1 MFWGLVVFMP
11 VGVTYLSAIL
21 LLLTML
27 VAGGLRERYARLR
40 ANPLWWPVVAYLAW
54 TFLVLAFGRH
64 YPETGSNLFHGVRIG
79 LTILMAMALTREEA
93 IWALRGFLLIAALNI
108 LLIVA
113 YYAVGFPVWS
123 PLRAVVMEVG
133 NKSISNAL
141 LFSVVAS
148 TAAVWGIAQIAA
160 HKPLRAIPAFVLL
173 LGLGVVVALP
183 LTSRTSVLALLLV
196 IPVVCIHQWRNHL
209 KMLVS
214 ALVLGAVVL
223 GAGLYQLPQ
232 LQHKVETGVQEIEE
246 AQAGAIFKG
255 SWVIRYYMYKDT
267 GLMIADR
274 PLTGWGIGGWTE
286 QWHKRG
292 PALFA
297 DSNMPHNDF
306 LWVGAQGGLPAL
318 LSLLV
323 IMVAAVWQAWKR
335 PDMAGR
341 YALAATLIALIASSV
356 NSAMRRADRPG
367 TAVHRDGLPAAGAG
381 EARPGSVARPAAV
394 ALAQERNRP
403 PGCCL
408 NCSKGAVASARLSA
422 APTPSRRPSAGTP
435 CRNTGTWPRRCAPR
449 RGTPSGGCSRASCRP
464 WGWGRT
470 RRPDG

>member
-1 MFWGLVVFMP
+1 MQRSHIVRPAAMFWGLVVFMP

-21 LLLTML
+21 LLLAML
-27 VAGGLRERYARLR
+27 VAGGYAERFARLR

-54 TFLVLAFGRH
+54 TLLVLAFGPH

-108 LLIVA
+108 LLIVLH
-113 YYAVGFPVWS
+113 YAIGFPVWS
-123 PLRAVVMEVG
+123 PLRGVVMEVG

-141 LFSVVAS
+141 LFSVVAT

-160 HKPLRAIPAFVLL
+160 HRPLRAIPAFLLL
-173 LGLGVVVALP
+173 LGLGFVVALP

-196 IPVVCIHQWRNHL
+196 IPVVCIHQWRSHL

-214 ALVLGAVVL
+214 ALVLGAVVI
-223 GAGLYQLPQ
+223 GAALYQLPQ

-246 AQAGAIFKG
+246 AQTGAVFHG
-255 SWVIRYYMYKDT
+255 SWVIRYYMYRDT

-274 PLTGWGIGGWTE
+274 PLTGWGIGGWTS

-323 IMVAAVWQAWKR
+323 IMVAAVWQAWRR
-335 PDMAGR
+335 PDIAGR
-341 YALAATLIALIASSV
+341 FALAATLIALIASSV
-356 NSAMRRADRPG
+356 NSAMRDAQI
-367 TAVHRDGLPAAGAG
+367 GLALLWIAMVYL
-381 EARPGSVARPAAV
+381 R
-394 ALAQERNRP
+394 LAQEKNDP
-403 PGCCL
+403 
-408 NCSKGAVASARLSA
+408 
-422 APTPSRRPSAGTP
+422 APWRDLWPWRRPNL
-435 CRNTGTWPRRCAPR
+435 NTNPTA
-449 RGTPSGGCSRASCRP
+449 
-464 WGWGRT
+464 
-470 RRPDG
+470 

>member
-11 VGVTYLSAIL
+11 VGVTYLSAIVL
-21 LLLTML
+21 MLTLL
-27 VAGGLRERYARLR
+27 VAGGWGERVARLR
-40 ANPLWWPVVAYLAW
+40 ANPLWWPVMAYLAW
-54 TFLVLAFGRH
+54 MLVVLAVRPH
-64 YPETGSNLFHGVRIG
+64 YPETPSNLFHGVRIG
-79 LTILMAMALTREEA
+79 LTMLMAMALTREEA
-93 IWALRGFLLIAALNI
+93 IWALRGFMLAAVLGV

-113 YYAVGFPVWS
+113 YYAIGFPLWS

-160 HKPLRAIPAFVLL
+160 HRPLRALPAFVLV
-173 LGLGVVVALP
+173 LGLGLVVALP

-196 IPVVCIHQWRNHL
+196 IPAVCIHQWRNHL
-209 KMLVS
+209 KMLVG
-214 ALVLGAVVL
+214 ALVLGTVVL

-232 LQHKVETGVQEIEE
+232 LQHKVETGVQELEE
-246 AQAGAIFKG
+246 AQAGAVFKG
-255 SWVIRYYMYKDT
+255 SWVIRYYMYRDT

-323 IMVAAVWQAWKR
+323 IMVAAVWQSWKR
-335 PDMAGR
+335 PDIAGR

-356 NSAMRRADRPG
+356 NSAL
-367 TAVHRDGLPAAGAG
+367 RDAQIGLALLWIAMLYL
-381 EARPGSVARPAAV
+381 R
-394 ALAQERNRP
+394 LAQEQNDPDPWR
-403 PGCCL
+403 GL
-408 NCSKGAVASARLSA
+408 L
-422 APTPSRRPSAGTP
+422 PSRRAPPVARAG
-435 CRNTGTWPRRCAPR
+435 
-449 RGTPSGGCSRASCRP
+449 
-464 WGWGRT
+464 
-470 RRPDG
+470 

>member
-1 MFWGLVVFMP
+1 MQRSHIVRPAAMFWGLVVFMP

-27 VAGGLRERYARLR
+27 VAGGLRERYALLR
-40 ANPLWWPVVAYLAW
+40 ANPLWWPVMAYLAW
-54 TFLVLAFGRH
+54 TFIVLAFGRH

-93 IWALRGFLLIAALNI
+93 IWALRGFLLVAALNV

-113 YYAVGFPVWS
+113 YYAIGFPIWS

-183 LTSRTSVLALLLV
+183 LTSRTSVLALMLV

-209 KMLVS
+209 KMLVG

-356 NSAMRRADRPG
+356 NSAMRDAQI
-367 TAVHRDGLPAAGAG
+367 GLALLFIAMIYL
-381 EARPGSVARPAAV
+381 R
-394 ALAQERNRP
+394 LAQEKQDPDPWRD
-403 PGCCL
+403 L
-408 NCSKGAVASARLSA
+408 L
-422 APTPSRRPSAGTP
+422 PSRWRKKET
-435 CRNTGTWPRRCAPR
+435 APQ
-449 RGTPSGGCSRASCRP
+449 AAA
-464 WGWGRT
+464 
-470 RRPDG
+470 

>member
-1 MFWGLVVFMP
+1 MQRSHIVRPAAMFWGLVVFMP
-11 VGVTYLSAIL
+11 VGVTYLAAIL
-21 LLLTML
+21 LMLTLLA
-27 VAGGLRERYARLR
+27 AGDGRKRLARLR
-40 ANPLWWPVVAYLAW
+40 ANPLWWPLMAYLAW
-54 TFLVLAFGRH
+54 TLVVLAVRPH
-64 YPETGSNLFHGVRIG
+64 YPETPSNLFHGVRIG

-93 IWALRGFLLIAALNI
+93 VWALRGFLLAAALGV

-113 YYAVGFPVWS
+113 YYAIGFPLWS

-160 HKPLRAIPAFVLL
+160 HRPLRAVPAFVLM
-173 LGLGVVVALP
+173 LGLGLVVALP

-196 IPVVCIHQWRNHL
+196 IPAVCIHQWRNHL
-209 KMLVS
+209 KMLVG
-214 ALVLGAVVL
+214 ALVLGTVVL

-232 LQHKVETGVQEIEE
+232 LQHKVETGVQELEE
-246 AQAGAIFKG
+246 AQAGAVFKG
-255 SWVIRYYMYKDT
+255 SWVIRYYMYRDT
-267 GLMIADR
+267 GHMIADR

-306 LWVGAQGGLPAL
+306 LWVGSQGGLPAL

-323 IMVAAVWQAWKR
+323 IMVGAVWQAWKR
-335 PDMAGR
+335 PDIAGR

-356 NSAMRRADRPG
+356 NSAL
-367 TAVHRDGLPAAGAG
+367 RDAQIGLALLWIAMIYL
-381 EARPGSVARPAAV
+381 R
-394 ALAQERNRP
+394 LAQEKNDPDPWR
-403 PGCCL
+403 GL
-408 NCSKGAVASARLSA
+408 W
-422 APTPSRRPSAGTP
+422 PSRRRLQTNKVS
-435 CRNTGTWPRRCAPR
+435 
-449 RGTPSGGCSRASCRP
+449 
-464 WGWGRT
+464 
-470 RRPDG
+470 

>member
-21 LLLTML
+21 LLLAL
-27 VAGGLRERYARLR
+27 VVAGDGRERLARLR

-54 TFLVLAFGRH
+54 TLLVLAFGRH
-64 YPETGSNLFHGVRIG
+64 YPETGSNLFHGIRIG
-79 LTILMAMALTREEA
+79 LTLLMAMALTREEA
-93 IWALRGFLLIAALNI
+93 IWSLRGFLLAAALGV
-108 LLIVA
+108 LLVVA
-113 YYAVGFPVWS
+113 YYAIGFPLWS

-160 HKPLRAIPAFVLL
+160 HRPLRAIPAFVLM
-173 LGLGVVVALP
+173 LGLGLVVALP

-196 IPVVCIHQWRNHL
+196 VPVVCIHQWRSHL
-209 KMLVS
+209 KMLVG
-214 ALVLGAVVL
+214 ALVLGTVVL
-223 GAGLYQLPQ
+223 GAALYQLPQ
-232 LQHKVETGVQEIEE
+232 LQHKVETGVQEIED
-246 AQAGAIFKG
+246 AQNGAVFHG
-255 SWVIRYYMYKDT
+255 SWIIRYYMYRDT
-267 GLMIADR
+267 GRMIAER

-306 LWVGAQGGLPAL
+306 LWVGSQGGLPAL

-335 PDMAGR
+335 PDIAGR

-356 NSAMRRADRPG
+356 NSAL
-367 TAVHRDGLPAAGAG
+367 RDAQIGLALLWISMIYL
-381 EARPGSVARPAAV
+381 R
-394 ALAQERNRP
+394 LAQEKNDPNPWRDLLPWRRVESLTRP
-403 PGCCL
+403 
-408 NCSKGAVASARLSA
+408 A
-422 APTPSRRPSAGTP
+422 
-435 CRNTGTWPRRCAPR
+435 
-449 RGTPSGGCSRASCRP
+449 
-464 WGWGRT
+464 
-470 RRPDG
+470 

>member
-21 LLLTML
+21 LMLALLG
-27 VAGGLRERYARLR
+27 AGDGRERLARLR
-40 ANPLWWPVVAYLAW
+40 ANPLWWPVMAYLAW
-54 TFLVLAFGRH
+54 TLVVLAVRPH
-64 YPETGSNLFHGVRIG
+64 YPETPSNLFHGVRIG

-93 IWALRGFLLIAALNI
+93 VWSLRGFLLAAALGV

-113 YYAVGFPVWS
+113 YYAIGFPLWS

-160 HKPLRAIPAFVLL
+160 HRPLRAVPAFVLM
-173 LGLGVVVALP
+173 LGLGLVVALP

-196 IPVVCIHQWRNHL
+196 IPAVCIHQWRNHL
-209 KMLVS
+209 KMLVG
-214 ALVLGAVVL
+214 ALVLGTVVL

-232 LQHKVETGVQEIEE
+232 LQHKVETGVQELEE
-246 AQAGAIFKG
+246 AQTGAVFKG
-255 SWVIRYYMYKDT
+255 SWVIRYYMYRDT
-267 GLMIADR
+267 GHMIADR
-274 PLTGWGIGGWTE
+274 PLTGWGIGGWTD

-335 PDMAGR
+335 PDIAGR
-341 YALAATLIALIASSV
+341 YALAATLVALIASSV
-356 NSAMRRADRPG
+356 NSAL
-367 TAVHRDGLPAAGAG
+367 RDAQIGLALLWIAMIYL
-381 EARPGSVARPAAV
+381 R
-394 ALAQERNRP
+394 LAQEKNDPDPWR
-403 PGCCL
+403 GL
-408 NCSKGAVASARLSA
+408 W
-422 APTPSRRPSAGTP
+422 PSRRKKDIAL
-435 CRNTGTWPRRCAPR
+435 
-449 RGTPSGGCSRASCRP
+449 RAA
-464 WGWGRT
+464 
-470 RRPDG
+470 

>member
-21 LLLTML
+21 LMLTMG
-27 VAGGLRERYARLR
+27 VAGGYGERFARLR

-54 TFLVLAFGRH
+54 TLLVLAFGRH
-64 YPETGSNLFHGVRIG
+64 YPETGSNLFHGLRIG

-108 LLIVA
+108 LLIVLH
-113 YYAVGFPVWS
+113 YAIGFPVWS

-141 LFSVVAS
+141 LFSVVAA
-148 TAAVWGIAQIAA
+148 TAAVWGLAQIVA
-160 HKPLRAIPAFVLL
+160 HKPLRAVAAFTLV
-173 LGLGVVVALP
+173 LGLGFVVALP

-196 IPVVCIHQWRNHL
+196 IPVVCIHKWRSHL

-214 ALVLGAVVL
+214 ALVLGAVVT
-223 GAGLYQLPQ
+223 GAALYQLPQ
-232 LQHKVETGVQEIEE
+232 LQHKVETGVQELEE
-246 AQAGAIFKG
+246 AQAGAVFKG
-255 SWVIRYYMYKDT
+255 SWVIRYYMYRDT
-267 GLMIADR
+267 GRMIADR
-274 PLTGWGIGGWTE
+274 PLTGWGIGGWTD

-292 PALFA
+292 PAMFA
-297 DSNMPHNDF
+297 ESNMPHNDF

-335 PDMAGR
+335 PDIAGR

-356 NSAMRRADRPG
+356 NSAMRDAQI
-367 TAVHRDGLPAAGAG
+367 GLALLWIAMVYL
-381 EARPGSVARPAAV
+381 R
-394 ALAQERNRP
+394 LAQETHDP
-403 PGCCL
+403 
-408 NCSKGAVASARLSA
+408 
-422 APTPSRRPSAGTP
+422 APWRDL
-435 CRNTGTWPRRCAPR
+435 WP
-449 RGTPSGGCSRASCRP
+449 
-464 WGWGRT
+464 WQ
-470 RRPDG
+470 RPDLNPNPTA

>member
-1 MFWGLVVFMP
+1 M
-11 VGVTYLSAIL
+11 
-21 LLLTML
+21 
-27 VAGGLRERYARLR
+27 
-40 ANPLWWPVVAYLAW
+40 AYLAW
-54 TFLVLAFGRH
+54 TFIVLAIGQH
-64 YPETGSNLFHGVRIG
+64 YPETGSNLFHGIRIG
-79 LTILMAMALTREEA
+79 LTMLMAMALTREEA
-93 IWALRGFLLIAALNI
+93 IWALRGFLLVAALNI
-108 LLIVA
+108 VLIVVF
-113 YYAVGFPVWS
+113 YAVGGFNIWS

-160 HKPLRAIPAFVLL
+160 HRPLRAIPAFVLM
-173 LGLGVVVALP
+173 LGLGLVVALP

-209 KMLVS
+209 KMLVG
-214 ALVLGAVVL
+214 ALVLGTVVL

-232 LQHKVETGVQEIEE
+232 LQHKVEVGVQEIEE
-246 AQAGAIFKG
+246 AQAGAVFKG
-255 SWVIRYYMYKDT
+255 SWAIRYYMYRDT

-274 PLTGWGIGGWTE
+274 PFTGWGIGGWTD

-292 PALFA
+292 PTLLA

-335 PDMAGR
+335 PDIAGR

-356 NSAMRRADRPG
+356 NSAMRDAQI
-367 TAVHRDGLPAAGAG
+367 GLALLFISMVYLRLAQEKNDPDPWRGLLPSRLKG
-381 EARPGSVARPAAV
+381 LESLEKDPARPAA
-394 ALAQERNRP
+394 
-403 PGCCL
+403 
-408 NCSKGAVASARLSA
+408 
-422 APTPSRRPSAGTP
+422 
-435 CRNTGTWPRRCAPR
+435 
-449 RGTPSGGCSRASCRP
+449 
-464 WGWGRT
+464 
-470 RRPDG
+470 

>member
-21 LLLTML
+21 LMLALLG
-27 VAGGLRERYARLR
+27 AGDGRERLARLR
-40 ANPLWWPVVAYLAW
+40 ANPLWWPVMAYLAW
-54 TFLVLAFGRH
+54 TLVVLAVRPH
-64 YPETGSNLFHGVRIG
+64 YPETPSNLFHGVRIG

-93 IWALRGFLLIAALNI
+93 VWSLRGFLLAAALGV
-108 LLIVA
+108 LLILA
-113 YYAVGFPVWS
+113 YYAIGFPLWS

-160 HKPLRAIPAFVLL
+160 HRPLRAVPAFVLM
-173 LGLGVVVALP
+173 LGLGLVVALP

-196 IPVVCIHQWRNHL
+196 IPAVCIHQWRNHL
-209 KMLVS
+209 KMLVG
-214 ALVLGAVVL
+214 ALVLGTVVL

-232 LQHKVETGVQEIEE
+232 LQHKVETGVQELEE
-246 AQAGAIFKG
+246 AQTGAVFKG
-255 SWVIRYYMYKDT
+255 SWVIRYYMYRDT
-267 GLMIADR
+267 GHMIADR
-274 PLTGWGIGGWTE
+274 PLTGWGIGGWTD

-335 PDMAGR
+335 PDIAGR
-341 YALAATLIALIASSV
+341 YALAATLVALIASSV
-356 NSAMRRADRPG
+356 NSAL
-367 TAVHRDGLPAAGAG
+367 RDAQIGLALLWIAMIYL
-381 EARPGSVARPAAV
+381 R
-394 ALAQERNRP
+394 LAQEKNDPDPWR
-403 PGCCL
+403 GL
-408 NCSKGAVASARLSA
+408 W
-422 APTPSRRPSAGTP
+422 PSRRKKDIAL
-435 CRNTGTWPRRCAPR
+435 
-449 RGTPSGGCSRASCRP
+449 RAA
-464 WGWGRT
+464 
-470 RRPDG
+470 

>member
-1 MFWGLVVFMP
+1 MQRSHIVRPAAMFWGLVVFMP
-11 VGVTYLSAIL
+11 VGVTYLSAL
-21 LLLTML
+21 LLLATML
-27 VAGGLRERYARLR
+27 LAGGLRERFARLR
-40 ANPLWWPVVAYLAW
+40 ANPLWWPLVAYLAW
-54 TFLVLAFGRH
+54 TFIVLAIGPH
-64 YPETGSNLFHGVRIG
+64 YPQTGSNLFHGLRIG

-93 IWALRGFLLIAALNI
+93 VWALRGFLLIAALNI

-113 YYAVGFPVWS
+113 YYAIGFPIWS

-160 HKPLRAIPAFVLL
+160 HRPLRAVPAFALV
-173 LGLGVVVALP
+173 LGLGLVVALP
-183 LTSRTSVLALLLV
+183 LTSRTSVLALMLV
-196 IPVVCIHQWRNHL
+196 IPVVCIHQWRSHL

-223 GAGLYQLPQ
+223 AAALYQVPQ
-232 LQHKVETGVQEIEE
+232 LQHKVETGVEEIEK
-246 AQAGAIFKG
+246 AQAGEIFKG
-255 SWVIRYYMYKDT
+255 SWVIRYYMYRDT

-274 PLTGWGIGGWTE
+274 PLAGWGIGGWTD

-323 IMVAAVWQAWKR
+323 IMVGAVWQAWKR
-335 PDMAGR
+335 PDIAGR

-356 NSAMRRADRPG
+356 NSA
-367 TAVHRDGLPAAGAG
+367 VRDAQIGLALLWIAMVYL
-381 EARPGSVARPAAV
+381 R
-394 ALAQERNRP
+394 LAQEPRDTQPWRD
-403 PGCCL
+403 L
-408 NCSKGAVASARLSA
+408 
-422 APTPSRRPSAGTP
+422 
-435 CRNTGTWPRRCAPR
+435 WP
-449 RGTPSGGCSRASCRP
+449 
-464 WGWGRT
+464 T
-470 RRPDG
+470 RRIAAALEVPPQSR

>member
-11 VGVTYLSAIL
+11 VGVTYLSAIVL
-21 LLLTML
+21 MLTLL
-27 VAGGLRERYARLR
+27 VAGGWSERVARLR
-40 ANPLWWPVVAYLAW
+40 ANPLWWPVMAYLAW
-54 TFLVLAFGRH
+54 MLVVLAVRPH
-64 YPETGSNLFHGVRIG
+64 YPETPSNLFHGVRIG
-79 LTILMAMALTREEA
+79 LTMLMAMALTREEA
-93 IWALRGFLLIAALNI
+93 IWALRGFLLAAVLGV

-113 YYAVGFPVWS
+113 YYAIGFPLWS

-160 HKPLRAIPAFVLL
+160 HRPLRALPAFVLV
-173 LGLGVVVALP
+173 LGLGLVVALP

-196 IPVVCIHQWRNHL
+196 IPAVCIHQWRNHL
-209 KMLVS
+209 KMLVG
-214 ALVLGAVVL
+214 ALVLGTVVL

-232 LQHKVETGVQEIEE
+232 LQHKVETGVQELEE
-246 AQAGAIFKG
+246 AQAGAVFKG
-255 SWVIRYYMYKDT
+255 SWVIRYYMYRDT

-323 IMVAAVWQAWKR
+323 IMVAAVWQSWKR
-335 PDMAGR
+335 PDIAGR

-356 NSAMRRADRPG
+356 NSAL
-367 TAVHRDGLPAAGAG
+367 RDAQIGLALLWIAMLYL
-381 EARPGSVARPAAV
+381 R
-394 ALAQERNRP
+394 LAQEQNDPDPWR
-403 PGCCL
+403 GL
-408 NCSKGAVASARLSA
+408 L
-422 APTPSRRPSAGTP
+422 PSRRAPPVARAG
-435 CRNTGTWPRRCAPR
+435 
-449 RGTPSGGCSRASCRP
+449 
-464 WGWGRT
+464 
-470 RRPDG
+470 

>member
-21 LLLTML
+21 LLLTLL
-27 VAGGLRERYARLR
+27 VAGGARERFARLR

-54 TFLVLAFGRH
+54 TFIVLAFRPH
-64 YPETGSNLFHGVRIG
+64 YPETPSNLFHGLRIAV
-79 LTILMAMALTREEA
+79 TILMAMALTREEA
-93 IWALRGFLLIAALNI
+93 IWALRGFLLVAALNV
-108 LLIVA
+108 LLVIVF
-113 YYAVGFPVWS
+113 YSVGGFPIWS

-160 HKPLRAIPAFVLL
+160 HRPLRAIPAFVLM
-173 LGLGVVVALP
+173 LGLGLVVALP

-209 KMLVS
+209 KMLVG
-214 ALVLGAVVL
+214 ALVLGAAVL
-223 GAGLYQLPQ
+223 GAALYQVPQ
-232 LQHKVETGVQEIEE
+232 LQHKVETGVQELEE
-246 AQAGAIFKG
+246 AQAGAVFKG
-255 SWVIRYYMYKDT
+255 SWVIRYYMYRDT
-267 GLMIADR
+267 SRMIAER
-274 PLTGWGIGGWTE
+274 PFTGWGIGGWTD
-286 QWHKRG
+286 QWHKHG
-292 PALFA
+292 PVLFA

-318 LSLLV
+318 LSLLA

-356 NSAMRRADRPG
+356 NSAL
-367 TAVHRDGLPAAGAG
+367 RDAQIGLALLWVSMIYL
-381 EARPGSVARPAAV
+381 R
-394 ALAQERNRP
+394 LAQEKQDPDPWRD
-403 PGCCL
+403 L
-408 NCSKGAVASARLSA
+408 L
-422 APTPSRRPSAGTP
+422 PSRRMKDA
-435 CRNTGTWPRRCAPR
+435 A
-449 RGTPSGGCSRASCRP
+449 AV
-464 WGWGRT
+464 
-470 RRPDG
+470 

>member
-1 MFWGLVVFMP
+1 MQRSHIVRPAAMFWGLVVFMP

-21 LLLTML
+21 LLLAML
-27 VAGGLRERYARLR
+27 VAGGYAERFARLR

-54 TFLVLAFGRH
+54 TLLVLAFGPH

-108 LLIVA
+108 LLIVLH
-113 YYAVGFPVWS
+113 YAIGFPVWS
-123 PLRAVVMEVG
+123 PLRGVVMEVG

-141 LFSVVAS
+141 LFSVVAA
-148 TAAVWGIAQIAA
+148 TAAVWGIAQIAG
-160 HKPLRAIPAFVLL
+160 HKPLRAIPAFLL
-173 LGLGVVVALP
+173 MLGLGFVVALP

-196 IPVVCIHQWRNHL
+196 VPVVCIHQWRSHL

-214 ALVLGAVVL
+214 ALVLGTVVL

-232 LQHKVETGVQEIEE
+232 LQQKVETGVQEIED
-246 AQAGAIFKG
+246 AQTGAVFHG
-255 SWVIRYYMYKDT
+255 SWIIRYYMYRDT
-267 GLMIADR
+267 GRMIADR
-274 PLTGWGIGGWTE
+274 PLTGWGIGGWTS

-323 IMVAAVWQAWKR
+323 IMLAAVWQAWKR
-335 PDMAGR
+335 PDIAGR

-356 NSAMRRADRPG
+356 NSAMRDAQI
-367 TAVHRDGLPAAGAG
+367 GLALLWIAMVYL
-381 EARPGSVARPAAV
+381 R
-394 ALAQERNRP
+394 LAQEKNDP
-403 PGCCL
+403 
-408 NCSKGAVASARLSA
+408 
-422 APTPSRRPSAGTP
+422 APWRDL
-435 CRNTGTWPRRCAPR
+435 WP
-449 RGTPSGGCSRASCRP
+449 
-464 WGWGRT
+464 W
-470 RRPDG
+470 RRPDLNTNPTA

>member
-1 MFWGLVVFMP
+1 MQRSHIVRPAAMFWGLVVFMP

-40 ANPLWWPVVAYLAW
+40 ANPLWWPVMAYLAW

-108 LLIVA
+108 LLIMA
-113 YYAVGFPVWS
+113 YYAIGFPIWS

-160 HKPLRAIPAFVLL
+160 HKPLRAIPAFVLM

-183 LTSRTSVLALLLV
+183 LTSRTSVLALMLV

-356 NSAMRRADRPG
+356 NSAMRDAQI
-367 TAVHRDGLPAAGAG
+367 GLALLFIAMIYL
-381 EARPGSVARPAAV
+381 R
-394 ALAQERNRP
+394 LAQEKQDPDPWRD
-403 PGCCL
+403 L
-408 NCSKGAVASARLSA
+408 L
-422 APTPSRRPSAGTP
+422 PSRWRKKET
-435 CRNTGTWPRRCAPR
+435 APQ
-449 RGTPSGGCSRASCRP
+449 AAA
-464 WGWGRT
+464 
-470 RRPDG
+470 

>member
-21 LLLTML
+21 LLLTLL
-27 VAGGLRERYARLR
+27 VAGGGRERFARLR
-40 ANPLWWPVVAYLAW
+40 ANPLWWPVMAYVAW
-54 TFLVLAFGRH
+54 TLIVLALRPH
-64 YPETGSNLFHGVRIG
+64 YPETPSNLFHGLRIAV
-79 LTILMAMALTREEA
+79 TVLMAMALTREEA
-93 IWALRGFLLIAALNI
+93 IWALRGFLLIAALNV
-108 LLIVA
+108 LLIIL
-113 YYAVGFPVWS
+113 YYAIGFPIWS

-160 HKPLRAIPAFVLL
+160 HRPLRAIPAFVLV
-173 LGLGVVVALP
+173 LGLGLVVALP

-196 IPVVCIHQWRNHL
+196 IPVVCVHQWRNHL

-232 LQHKVETGVQEIEE
+232 LQHKVETGVQELEE
-246 AQAGAIFKG
+246 AQAGAVFKG
-255 SWVIRYYMYKDT
+255 SWVIRYYMYRDT

-274 PLTGWGIGGWTE
+274 PLAGWGIGGWTD

-306 LWVGAQGGLPAL
+306 LWVGAQGGVPAL
-318 LSLLV
+318 LSLLI

-335 PDMAGR
+335 PDIAGR
-341 YALAATLIALIASSV
+341 YALGATLIALIASSV
-356 NSAMRRADRPG
+356 NSALRDAQIGLALLWIAMIYLRLAQESQDPAPWRDLWPGRRIA
-367 TAVHRDGLPAAGAG
+367 PA
-381 EARPGSVARPAAV
+381 PTPAAV
-394 ALAQERNRP
+394 A
-403 PGCCL
+403 
-408 NCSKGAVASARLSA
+408 
-422 APTPSRRPSAGTP
+422 AG
-435 CRNTGTWPRRCAPR
+435 
-449 RGTPSGGCSRASCRP
+449 
-464 WGWGRT
+464 
-470 RRPDG
+470 

>member
-27 VAGGLRERYARLR
+27 VAGGLDKRYARLR
-40 ANPLWWPVVAYLAW
+40 ANPLWWPVMAYLAW
-54 TFLVLAFGRH
+54 TFIVLAIGPH
-64 YPETGSNLFHGVRIG
+64 YPETGSNLFHGLRIG

-93 IWALRGFLLIAALNI
+93 IWALRGFLLIAALNV

-113 YYAVGFPVWS
+113 YYAFGFPIWS

-160 HKPLRAIPAFVLL
+160 HRPLRAIPAFALV
-173 LGLGVVVALP
+173 LGLGLVVALP
-183 LTSRTSVLALLLV
+183 LTSRTSVLALMLV
-196 IPVVCIHQWRNHL
+196 IPVVCIHQWRSHL

-214 ALVLGAVVL
+214 ALVLGAVVV
-223 GAGLYQLPQ
+223 AAALYQLPQ
-232 LQHKVETGVQEIEE
+232 LQHKVETGVEEIEK
-246 AQAGAIFKG
+246 AQAGEIFKG
-255 SWVIRYYMYKDT
+255 SWVIRYYMYRDT

-274 PLTGWGIGGWTE
+274 PLAGWGIGGWTD

-292 PALFA
+292 PVLFA

-323 IMVAAVWQAWKR
+323 IMAGAVWQAWKR
-335 PDMAGR
+335 PDIAGR

-356 NSAMRRADRPG
+356 NSAMRDAQI
-367 TAVHRDGLPAAGAG
+367 GLALLWIAMVYL
-381 EARPGSVARPAAV
+381 R
-394 ALAQERNRP
+394 LAQEPRDTLPWR
-403 PGCCL
+403 GL
-408 NCSKGAVASARLSA
+408 
-422 APTPSRRPSAGTP
+422 
-435 CRNTGTWPRRCAPR
+435 WP
-449 RGTPSGGCSRASCRP
+449 
-464 WGWGRT
+464 T
-470 RRPDG
+470 RRIAAVLDEAVPQSS

>member
-1 MFWGLVVFMP
+1 MFWGLVVFLP

-21 LLLTML
+21 LLLTMML
-27 VAGGLRERYARLR
+27 AGDTRERIARLR
-40 ANPLWWPVVAYLAW
+40 ANPMWWPVMAYLAW
-54 TFLVLAFGRH
+54 TLIVLAFGQH
-64 YPETGSNLFHGVRIG
+64 YPETGSNLFHGIRIG
-79 LTILMAMALTREEA
+79 LTLLMAMALTREEA

-108 LLIVA
+108 LLIVL
-113 YYAVGFPVWS
+113 YYAIGFPIWS

-160 HKPLRAIPAFVLL
+160 HRPLRAIPAFVLM
-173 LGLGVVVALP
+173 LGLGLVVALP

-196 IPVVCIHQWRNHL
+196 IPAVCIHQWRNHL
-209 KMLVS
+209 KMLVG
-214 ALVLGAVVL
+214 ALVLGTVVL

-246 AQAGAIFKG
+246 AQSGAVFKG

-267 GLMIADR
+267 SLMIADR
-274 PLTGWGIGGWTE
+274 PFTGWGIGGWTE

-292 PALFA
+292 PKLFA

-306 LWVGAQGGLPAL
+306 LWVGSQGGLPAL

-323 IMVAAVWQAWKR
+323 IMAGAVWQAWKR
-335 PDMAGR
+335 PDIAGR

-356 NSAMRRADRPG
+356 NSAL
-367 TAVHRDGLPAAGAG
+367 RDAQIGLALLWISQVYLRLAMESKDPAPWRG
-381 EARPGSVARPAAV
+381 
-394 ALAQERNRP
+394 L
-403 PGCCL
+403 
-408 NCSKGAVASARLSA
+408 
-422 APTPSRRPSAGTP
+422 
-435 CRNTGTWPRRCAPR
+435 WPRA
-449 RGTPSGGCSRASCRP
+449 GSRAFDP
-464 WGWGRT
+464 AT
-470 RRPDG
+470 QQA

>member
-21 LLLTML
+21 LMLTLL
-27 VAGGLRERYARLR
+27 VAGDGRERLARLR
-40 ANPLWWPVVAYLAW
+40 ANPLWWPVMAYLAW
-54 TFLVLAFGRH
+54 TLVVLAVRPH
-64 YPETGSNLFHGVRIG
+64 YPETPSNLFHGLRIG

-93 IWALRGFLLIAALNI
+93 IWALRGFLLAAALGV

-113 YYAVGFPVWS
+113 YYAIGFPLWS

-160 HKPLRAIPAFVLL
+160 HRPLRAVPAFLL
-173 LGLGVVVALP
+173 MLGLGLVVALP

-196 IPVVCIHQWRNHL
+196 IPAVCIHQWRNHL

-214 ALVLGAVVL
+214 ALVLGTVVL

-232 LQHKVETGVQEIEE
+232 LQHKVETGVQELEE
-246 AQAGAIFKG
+246 AQAGAVFKG
-255 SWVIRYYMYKDT
+255 SWVIRYYMYRDT
-267 GLMIADR
+267 GHMIADR
-274 PLTGWGIGGWTE
+274 PLTGWGIGGWTD

-306 LWVGAQGGLPAL
+306 LWVGSQGGLPAL

-323 IMVAAVWQAWKR
+323 IMAGAVWQAWKR
-335 PDMAGR
+335 PDIAGR

-356 NSAMRRADRPG
+356 NSAL
-367 TAVHRDGLPAAGAG
+367 RDAQIGLALLWIAMIYL
-381 EARPGSVARPAAV
+381 R
-394 ALAQERNRP
+394 LAQETQDP
-403 PGCCL
+403 
-408 NCSKGAVASARLSA
+408 
-422 APTPSRRPSAGTP
+422 APWRDL
-435 CRNTGTWPRRCAPR
+435 WPRRQRQTNKAP
-449 RGTPSGGCSRASCRP
+449 
-464 WGWGRT
+464 
-470 RRPDG
+470 

>member
-21 LLLTML
+21 LLLAL
-27 VAGGLRERYARLR
+27 VVAGDGRERLARLR

-54 TFLVLAFGRH
+54 TLLVLAFGRH
-64 YPETGSNLFHGVRIG
+64 YPETGSNLFHGIRIG
-79 LTILMAMALTREEA
+79 LTLLMAMALTREEA
-93 IWALRGFLLIAALNI
+93 IWSLRGFLLAAALGV
-108 LLIVA
+108 LLVVA
-113 YYAVGFPVWS
+113 YYAIGFPLWS

-160 HKPLRAIPAFVLL
+160 HRPLRAIPAFVLM
-173 LGLGVVVALP
+173 LGLGLVVALP

-196 IPVVCIHQWRNHL
+196 VPVVCIHQWRSHL
-209 KMLVS
+209 KMLVG
-214 ALVLGAVVL
+214 ALVLGTVVL
-223 GAGLYQLPQ
+223 GAALYQLPQ
-232 LQHKVETGVQEIEE
+232 LQHKVETGVQEIED
-246 AQAGAIFKG
+246 AQNGAVFHG
-255 SWVIRYYMYKDT
+255 SWVIRYYMYRDT
-267 GLMIADR
+267 GRMIAER

-306 LWVGAQGGLPAL
+306 LWVGSQGGLPAL

-335 PDMAGR
+335 PDIAGR

-356 NSAMRRADRPG
+356 NSAL
-367 TAVHRDGLPAAGAG
+367 RDAQIGLALLWISMIYL
-381 EARPGSVARPAAV
+381 R
-394 ALAQERNRP
+394 LAQEKNDPNPWRDLLPWRRVESLTRP
-403 PGCCL
+403 
-408 NCSKGAVASARLSA
+408 A
-422 APTPSRRPSAGTP
+422 
-435 CRNTGTWPRRCAPR
+435 
-449 RGTPSGGCSRASCRP
+449 
-464 WGWGRT
+464 
-470 RRPDG
+470 

>member
-1 MFWGLVVFMP
+1 MQRSHIVRPAAMFWGLVVFMP
-11 VGVTYLSAIL
+11 VGVTYLSAL
-21 LLLTML
+21 LLLATMGL
-27 VAGGLRERYARLR
+27 AGGLRERFARLR

-54 TFLVLAFGRH
+54 TFIVLAFGPH
-64 YPETGSNLFHGVRIG
+64 YPETGSNLFHGLRIG

-93 IWALRGFLLIAALNI
+93 IWALRGFLLIAALNV
-108 LLIVA
+108 LLILA
-113 YYAVGFPVWS
+113 HYAIGFPIWS

-160 HKPLRAIPAFVLL
+160 HRPLRAIPAFALV
-173 LGLGVVVALP
+173 LGLGLVVALP
-183 LTSRTSVLALLLV
+183 LTSRTSVLALMLV
-196 IPVVCIHQWRNHL
+196 IPVVCIHQWRSHL

-223 GAGLYQLPQ
+223 AAALYQLPQ
-232 LQHKVETGVQEIEE
+232 LQHKVETGVEEIEK
-246 AQAGAIFKG
+246 AQAGEIFKG
-255 SWVIRYYMYKDT
+255 SWVIRYYMYRDT

-274 PLTGWGIGGWTE
+274 PLTGWGIGGWTD

-292 PALFA
+292 PVLFA

-323 IMVAAVWQAWKR
+323 IMAGAVWQAWKR
-335 PDMAGR
+335 PDIAGR

-356 NSAMRRADRPG
+356 NSAMRDAQI
-367 TAVHRDGLPAAGAG
+367 GLALLWIAMVYL
-381 EARPGSVARPAAV
+381 R
-394 ALAQERNRP
+394 LAQEPRDAQPWRD
-403 PGCCL
+403 L
-408 NCSKGAVASARLSA
+408 W
-422 APTPSRRPSAGTP
+422 PSRRIAAALDE
-435 CRNTGTWPRRCAPR
+435 AP
-449 RGTPSGGCSRASCRP
+449 PQAS
-464 WGWGRT
+464 
-470 RRPDG
+470 

>member
-1 MFWGLVVFMP
+1 MQRSHIVRPAAMFWGLVVFMP
-11 VGVTYLSAIL
+11 VGVTYLSAL
-21 LLLTML
+21 LLLATMGL
-27 VAGGLRERYARLR
+27 AGGYRERYARLR
-40 ANPLWWPVVAYLAW
+40 ANPLWWPLVAYLAW
-54 TFLVLAFGRH
+54 TFIVLAVGPH
-64 YPETGSNLFHGVRIG
+64 YPETGSNLFHGLRIG
-79 LTILMAMALTREEA
+79 ITILMALALSREEA

-108 LLIVA
+108 VLIVA
-113 YYAVGFPVWS
+113 FYAIGFPIWS
-123 PLRAVVMEVG
+123 PLRAVMMEVG

-160 HKPLRAIPAFVLL
+160 HRPLRAMPAFVLV
-173 LGLGVVVALP
+173 LGLGLVVALP
-183 LTSRTSVLALLLV
+183 LTSRTSVLALMLV
-196 IPVVCIHQWRNHL
+196 IPVMCIHQWRNHL

-223 GAGLYQLPQ
+223 GAALYQLPQ

-255 SWVIRYYMYKDT
+255 SWVIRYYMYRDT

-274 PLTGWGIGGWTE
+274 PLMGWGIGGWTE

-297 DSNMPHNDF
+297 ESNMPHNDF

-323 IMVAAVWQAWKR
+323 IMVGAVWQAWKR
-335 PDMAGR
+335 PDIAGR

-356 NSAMRRADRPG
+356 NSAMRDAQIGLALLWIAMVYLRLALETQDAQPWRDLWPG
-367 TAVHRDGLPAAGAG
+367 RRIAAEPGAPAAG
-381 EARPGSVARPAAV
+381 
-394 ALAQERNRP
+394 
-403 PGCCL
+403 
-408 NCSKGAVASARLSA
+408 
-422 APTPSRRPSAGTP
+422 
-435 CRNTGTWPRRCAPR
+435 
-449 RGTPSGGCSRASCRP
+449 
-464 WGWGRT
+464 
-470 RRPDG
+470 

>member
-21 LLLTML
+21 LMLTML
-27 VAGGLRERYARLR
+27 VAGGYSERFARLR

-54 TFLVLAFGRH
+54 TLLVLAFGRH
-64 YPETGSNLFHGVRIG
+64 YPETGSNLFHGLRIG

-108 LLIVA
+108 VLIVLH
-113 YYAVGFPVWS
+113 YAIGFPVWS

-141 LFSVVAS
+141 LFSVVAA
-148 TAAVWGIAQIAA
+148 TAAVWGLAQIVA
-160 HKPLRAIPAFVLL
+160 HKPLRAVAAFTLV
-173 LGLGVVVALP
+173 LGLGFVVALP

-196 IPVVCIHQWRNHL
+196 IPVVCIHKWRNHL

-214 ALVLGAVVL
+214 ALVLGAVVT
-223 GAGLYQLPQ
+223 GAALYQLPQ
-232 LQHKVETGVQEIEE
+232 LQHKVETGVQELEE
-246 AQAGAIFKG
+246 AQAGAVFKG
-255 SWVIRYYMYKDT
+255 SWVIRYYMYRDT
-267 GLMIADR
+267 GRMIADR
-274 PLTGWGIGGWTE
+274 PLTGWGIGGWTD

-292 PALFA
+292 PAMFA
-297 DSNMPHNDF
+297 ESNMPHNDF

-335 PDMAGR
+335 PDIAGR

-356 NSAMRRADRPG
+356 NSAMRDAQI
-367 TAVHRDGLPAAGAG
+367 GLALLWIAMVYL
-381 EARPGSVARPAAV
+381 R
-394 ALAQERNRP
+394 LAQETHDPAPWRDLWPWKRP
-403 PGCCL
+403 NL
-408 NCSKGAVASARLSA
+408 NPN
-422 APTPSRRPSAGTP
+422 PTA
-435 CRNTGTWPRRCAPR
+435 
-449 RGTPSGGCSRASCRP
+449 
-464 WGWGRT
+464 
-470 RRPDG
+470 

>member
-11 VGVTYLSAIL
+11 VGVTYLSAL
-21 LLLTML
+21 LLLATML
-27 VAGGLRERYARLR
+27 VAGGGRERYARLR
-40 ANPLWWPVVAYLAW
+40 ANPLWWPVMAYFAW
-54 TFLVLAFGRH
+54 TFIVLAIGPH
-64 YPETGSNLFHGVRIG
+64 YPETGSNLFHGIRIG
-79 LTILMAMALTREEA
+79 LTMLMAMALTREEA

-108 LLIVA
+108 LLVVVF
-113 YYAVGFPVWS
+113 YAVGGFHIWS

-160 HKPLRAIPAFVLL
+160 HKPLRAIPAFVLM
-173 LGLGVVVALP
+173 LGLGLVVALP
-183 LTSRTSVLALLLV
+183 LTSRTSVLV
-196 IPVVCIHQWRNHL
+196 IPGVCIHQWRSHL
-209 KMLVS
+209 KMLVG
-214 ALVLGAVVL
+214 ALVLGAVVM

-246 AQAGAIFKG
+246 AQAGAVFKG
-255 SWVIRYYMYKDT
+255 SWAIRYYMYRDT

-274 PLTGWGIGGWTE
+274 PLTGWGIGGWTD

-292 PALFA
+292 PALLA

-306 LWVGAQGGLPAL
+306 LWVGSQGGLPAL

-335 PDMAGR
+335 PDIAGR

-356 NSAMRRADRPG
+356 NSAMRDAQI
-367 TAVHRDGLPAAGAG
+367 GLALLFISMVYL
-381 EARPGSVARPAAV
+381 R
-394 ALAQERNRP
+394 LAQERQDPDPWRGLWP
-403 PGCCL
+403 Q
-408 NCSKGAVASARLSA
+408 RLPNPSE
-422 APTPSRRPSAGTP
+422 TP
-435 CRNTGTWPRRCAPR
+435 
-449 RGTPSGGCSRASCRP
+449 
-464 WGWGRT
+464 
-470 RRPDG
+470 

>member
-21 LLLTML
+21 LLLTL
-27 VAGGLRERYARLR
+27 VVAGDGRERLARLR
-40 ANPLWWPVVAYLAW
+40 ANPLWWPVMAYLAW
-54 TFLVLAFGRH
+54 TLLVLAFGRH
-64 YPETGSNLFHGVRIG
+64 YPETPSNLFHGIRIG

-93 IWALRGFLLIAALNI
+93 LWALRGFLLAAALGV
-108 LLIVA
+108 LLVVA
-113 YYAVGFPVWS
+113 YYAIGFPLWS

-160 HKPLRAIPAFVLL
+160 HRPLRAIPAFVLM
-173 LGLGVVVALP
+173 LGLGLVVALP

-196 IPVVCIHQWRNHL
+196 VPVVCIHQWRSHL
-209 KMLVS
+209 KMLVG
-214 ALVLGAVVL
+214 ALVLGTVVL

-232 LQHKVETGVQEIEE
+232 LQHKVETGVQEIED
-246 AQAGAIFKG
+246 AQNGAVFHG
-255 SWVIRYYMYKDT
+255 SWIIRYYMYRDT
-267 GLMIADR
+267 GRMIADR

-306 LWVGAQGGLPAL
+306 LWVGSQGGLPAL

-335 PDMAGR
+335 PDIAGR

-356 NSAMRRADRPG
+356 NSAL
-367 TAVHRDGLPAAGAG
+367 RDAQIGLALLWIAMIYL
-381 EARPGSVARPAAV
+381 R
-394 ALAQERNRP
+394 LAQEKNDPNPWR
-403 PGCCL
+403 GL
-408 NCSKGAVASARLSA
+408 L
-422 APTPSRRPSAGTP
+422 PSRRVASLTQPS
-435 CRNTGTWPRRCAPR
+435 
-449 RGTPSGGCSRASCRP
+449 
-464 WGWGRT
+464 
-470 RRPDG
+470 